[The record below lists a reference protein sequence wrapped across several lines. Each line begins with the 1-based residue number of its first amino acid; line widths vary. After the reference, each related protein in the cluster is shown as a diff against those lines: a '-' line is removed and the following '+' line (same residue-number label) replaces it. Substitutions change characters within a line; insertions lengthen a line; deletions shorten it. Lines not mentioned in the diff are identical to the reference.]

1 MTIFQLDMYRWLQII
16 QMMCFWHCNN
26 VFYANLEGGN
36 LMQAF
41 GLLEETAAWH
51 KDVKQN
57 RKGTDGH
64 RNICNHSYI
73 TSSISLHSLS
83 YDRDRGL
90 KWHKCNTAN
99 EMLITFRHGPESKM
113 QTHVINHPRFCF
125 IFVGCCCICLFGTC
139 THPNIL
145 REIKLTWNKQMN
157 KCIHMF
163 ILLLLFLVRC

>member
-16 QMMCFWHCNN
+16 QMTCFWHCNN

-41 GLLEETAAWH
+41 GLLKETAAWH

-64 RNICNHSYI
+64 RNICNHSYR
-73 TSSISLHSLS
+73 TSWTSLHSLS

-90 KWHKCNTAN
+90 KRHKCSTAN
-99 EMLITFRHGPESKM
+99 EMLITFRHGPESKI
-113 QTHVINHPRFCF
+113 QAHVLNFSLPMFLFHFC
-125 IFVGCCCICLFGTC
+125 G
-139 THPNIL
+139 
-145 REIKLTWNKQMN
+145 
-157 KCIHMF
+157 
-163 ILLLLFLVRC
+163 LLLYMSIWYLHSPQHTERN